1 MHLQILTCP
10 VHKQPHTHTAATLRG
25 TSLSAFHPERMGHG
39 IGSPDSRDAAHQA
52 TWKDRHRPS
61 LEADPGIPLFS
72 GSSRHVQSAEKSW
85 TVLPTLNTPL
95 RLHGTHK
102 PSRRRKYLR
111 WWHRGQKLLV
121 PQKKLGLRH
130 PRCLFLYLTLQT
142 LFPSLLTHPPGSP
155 HFSLCS
161 LSCPSPRPREPPALS
176 AVSNMLTYSPSVPG
190 GNRYFPTPF
199 FVLGTGA
206 LVRYL
211 LRAHSSPVPFFR

>member
-25 TSLSAFHPERMGHG
+25 TSLPSFHLERMGHG

-72 GSSRHVQSAEKSW
+72 GSSRHLQSAGESW

-111 WWHRGQKLLV
+111 WWHRGQEPRAAGTPEKVGAQAAKAPVSV
-121 PQKKLGLRH
+121 PRLADPLPFSSH
-130 PRCLFLYLTLQT
+130 PPSRIPPFLPVLTL
-142 LFPSLLTHPPGSP
+142 
-155 HFSLCS
+155 
-161 LSCPSPRPREPPALS
+161 LSQS
-176 AVSNMLTYSPSVPG
+176 
-190 GNRYFPTPF
+190 
-199 FVLGTGA
+199 
-206 LVRYL
+206 
-211 LRAHSSPVPFFR
+211 SSPGTPCTFGCVQHAHL